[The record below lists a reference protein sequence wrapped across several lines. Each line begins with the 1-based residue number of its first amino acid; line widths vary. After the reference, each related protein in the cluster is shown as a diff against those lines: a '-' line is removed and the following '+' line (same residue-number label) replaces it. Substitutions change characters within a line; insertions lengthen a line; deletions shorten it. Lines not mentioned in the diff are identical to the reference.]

1 MPVGCSV
8 TANVLA
14 SVLPHIFVVV
24 IDSRTGDDPDKLAGE
39 LGFEPR
45 SSVLETDSLTVE
57 LTPPVVRNEANAP
70 HSQIRLEIT
79 SFPCGPCVCGRYCR
93 TSRTRG
99 GQWSSFCSS
108 WWSSS

>member
-24 IDSRTGDDPDKLAGE
+24 IDSRTGDDPDKLAGA

-45 SSVLETDSLTVE
+45 SSVLETDSLTIE
-57 LTPPVVRNEANAP
+57 LTPLFHQLPSPAP
-70 HSQIRLEIT
+70 QGAIAWAASPT
-79 SFPCGPCVCGRYCR
+79 SFLYVPCASGSACR
-93 TSRTRG
+93 TSRTRDG
-99 GQWSSFCSS
+99 RWSSFCS
-108 WWSSS
+108 